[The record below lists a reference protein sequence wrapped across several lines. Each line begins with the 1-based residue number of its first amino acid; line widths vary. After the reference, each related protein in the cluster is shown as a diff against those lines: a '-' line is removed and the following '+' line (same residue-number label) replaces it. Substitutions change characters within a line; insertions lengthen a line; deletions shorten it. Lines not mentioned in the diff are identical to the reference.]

1 MHKEAMFMDKEFSV
15 LTEVAMRLA
24 GNRVLTEYA
33 RCGNVACALL
43 TDKGNVYTGIS
54 ISTKCSMGFCAEH
67 SAIADMLKAGETKII
82 KLVSASQNG
91 IVPCCGR
98 CREFIRQINEE
109 IKKNEAYADAFTKSE
124 ISDYVTSNLSTL
136 APGLSEEG
144 IKLYQQ
150 VKKGLVTPS
159 SLSSDATKY

>member
-1 MHKEAMFMDKEFSV
+1 MDKEFSI
-15 LTEVAMRLA
+15 LTEVAMKLA

-109 IKKNEAYADAFTKSE
+109 NMNTKVLVNDSTIRTISELLPDAWEMNK
-124 ISDYVTSNLSTL
+124 I
-136 APGLSEEG
+136 
-144 IKLYQQ
+144 
-150 VKKGLVTPS
+150 
-159 SLSSDATKY
+159 